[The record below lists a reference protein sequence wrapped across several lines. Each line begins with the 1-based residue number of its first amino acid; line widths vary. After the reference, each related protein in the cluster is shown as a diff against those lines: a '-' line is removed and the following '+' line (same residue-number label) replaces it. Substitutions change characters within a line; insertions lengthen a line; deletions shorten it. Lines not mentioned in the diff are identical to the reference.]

1 MYGLGSVAEHATI
14 PFINPTESDDMNREE
29 TLAWIDVI
37 LDSLDNSEMMAI
49 IRDSADDFD
58 GEFFETMDSETQ
70 RYVAENDQETA
81 DRLTAI
87 ARAIAVVRQNRT
99 ENL

>member
-1 MYGLGSVAEHATI
+1 
-14 PFINPTESDDMNREE
+14 MNRAE
-29 TLAWIDVI
+29 TLAWIDLI

-49 IRDSADDFD
+49 INESAAEFD

-70 RYVAENDQETA
+70 RYLAQNDAATA

-87 ARAIAVVRQNRT
+87 ARAIAVVRQNRA

>member
-1 MYGLGSVAEHATI
+1 
-14 PFINPTESDDMNREE
+14 MNRKE
-29 TLAWIDVI
+29 TIAWIDLI
-37 LDSLDNSEMMAI
+37 LDSLDDSEMMAI
-49 IRDSADDFD
+49 IQESADDFD
-58 GEFFETMDSETQ
+58 GEFFETVDRETQ
-70 RYVAENDQETA
+70 RYLAENDQETA

>member
-1 MYGLGSVAEHATI
+1 
-14 PFINPTESDDMNREE
+14 MNREE
-29 TLAWIDVI
+29 TLAWIDII
-37 LDSLDNSEMMAI
+37 LDSLDDSEMIAI
-49 IRDSADDFD
+49 IRDSADEFD

-70 RYVAENDQETA
+70 RYLAENDRATA

-87 ARAIAVVRQNRT
+87 ARAIAVVRQNRA

>member
-1 MYGLGSVAEHATI
+1 
-14 PFINPTESDDMNREE
+14 MNREE

-49 IRDSADDFD
+49 IRESAGDFD
-58 GEFFETMDSETQ
+58 GEFFATMDAETQ
-70 RYVAENDQETA
+70 RYLAENNQATA

-87 ARAIAVVRQNRT
+87 ARAIAVVRQNRA

>member
-1 MYGLGSVAEHATI
+1 
-14 PFINPTESDDMNREE
+14 MNREE
-29 TLAWIDVI
+29 TLAWIELI
-37 LDSLDNSEMMAI
+37 LDALDDSETMAI
-49 IRDSADDFD
+49 IQESADDFD

-70 RYVAENDQETA
+70 RYLAENDPETA

-87 ARAIAVVRQNRT
+87 GRAIAVVRQNRA